1 MSKKR
6 KKKSIFKELDE
17 LRPKIRA
24 DCKNVPRPCPYASC
38 RFNTFLDIHPSSG
51 KLKILHKNCE
61 DPADMKMD
69 NCVLDIVDK
78 HGALTLEEIGT
89 IMNITRERV
98 RQIGDT
104 ACRKMRPVP
113 DET

>member
-6 KKKSIFKELDE
+6 KNRSIFKELDA
-17 LRPKIRA
+17 LRPKIRE
-24 DCKNVPRPCPYASC
+24 DCKKVPRPCPYASC

-51 KLKILHKNCE
+51 KLKILHDNCE
-61 DPADMKMD
+61 DPSDLKVD
-69 NCVLDIVDK
+69 SCVLDIVEK

-89 IMNITRERV
+89 VMNITRERV
-98 RQIGDT
+98 RQIGDA